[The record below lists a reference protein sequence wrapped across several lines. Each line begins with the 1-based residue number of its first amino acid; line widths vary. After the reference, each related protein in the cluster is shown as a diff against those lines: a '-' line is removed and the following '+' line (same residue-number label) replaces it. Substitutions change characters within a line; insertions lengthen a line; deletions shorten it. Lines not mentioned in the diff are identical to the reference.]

1 MTILVAVKKNGEI
14 YLGADRMTTSGSE
27 YATDLVNGSKLIKLK
42 HAYLATSGYTL
53 LDNVVEHLFDKR
65 HKMMEN
71 TFRTRAEVFQFFME
85 FFAELKKTY
94 TLVDHGKETYAGLYN
109 VFLLVTPKSIYGVS
123 ANLSVHEFDRFA
135 AKGAGADYSLGCLY
149 GIYDLIDDAQEL
161 TRLGLEAACHF
172 SIYCKE
178 PLDIVR
184 VTASDFG
191 KISTDGYKAK
201 GKAVVTHVTRK
212 GAPHLMAVSRTKVES
227 TKNGQ
232 PANEASNGSGSGRG
246 KPKKQAIAAG
256 LARGKSG
263 AATATKSAATNK
275 KTAKASAKKTAK
287 VSANAKSSSKPGRK
301 PAVLSRRPAK
311 TKVAARAA
319 RRK

>member
-1 MTILVAVKKNGEI
+1 MTILVAVKKNGQI
-14 YLGADRMTTSGSE
+14 FLGADRMTTSGSE

-53 LDNVVEHLFDKR
+53 LDNVVEHLYDKR

-71 TFRTRAEVFQFFME
+71 TFKNRAEVFQFFLE

-178 PLDIVR
+178 PLDIVE
-184 VTASDFG
+184 VKAADFG
-191 KISTDGYKAK
+191 KISSDGYKAK
-201 GKAVVTHVTRK
+201 GKGVVTHAIRK
-212 GAPHLMAVSRTKVES
+212 GAPHLIAISRDKLHVAQKQS
-227 TKNGQ
+227 GSA
-232 PANEASNGSGSGRG
+232 PAASNGNRSATTKTRA
-246 KPKKQAIAAG
+246 KAA
-256 LARGKSG
+256 AK
-263 AATATKSAATNK
+263 TKVRASAAAARTVA
-275 KTAKASAKKTAK
+275 AKAPAKKTAT
-287 VSANAKSSSKPGRK
+287 AAAKRT
-301 PAVLSRRPAK
+301 VK
-311 TKVAARAA
+311 TAGNKASGTKARAKK
-319 RRK
+319 R

>member
-1 MTILVAVKKNGEI
+1 MTILVAVKKNGQVF
-14 YLGADRMTTSGSE
+14 LGADRMTTSGSE

-71 TFRTRAEVFQFFME
+71 TFKNRAEVFQFFLD

-94 TLVDHGKETYAGLYN
+94 TLVDTGKETYAGLYN
-109 VFLLVTPKSIYGVS
+109 VFLLVTPQNIYGVS
-123 ANLSVHEFDRFA
+123 ANLSVHEFERFA

-161 TRLGLEAACHF
+161 TRLGLEAACHY

-178 PLDIVR
+178 PLDIVE
-184 VTASDFG
+184 VKASDFG

-201 GKAVVTHVTRK
+201 GKAVTTHHTR
-212 GAPHLMAVSRTKVES
+212 
-227 TKNGQ
+227 
-232 PANEASNGSGSGRG
+232 RG
-246 KPKKQAIAAG
+246 IPDLIAIPKSLHAK
-256 LARGKSG
+256 
-263 AATATKSAATNK
+263 ATKAAAPAAK
-275 KTAKASAKKTAK
+275 AKLKASAAKKAASQRTARPSPK
-287 VSANAKSSSKPGRK
+287 NKLKGGGKSSARSSQSASKK
-301 PAVLSRRPAK
+301 NSSR
-311 TKVAARAA
+311 
-319 RRK
+319 